1 MREQTPDAARLERL
15 RDYFAQHQ
23 VLPSYSGIADLMR
36 YGSKAAAFKLVNRLT
51 EAGFLR
57 KGPGQRL
64 APTDEFFGRRLVGS
78 VRAGMPD
85 VAPDV
90 QFENVTL
97 DRYLIDRPSQMV
109 LVRVKGE
116 SMVEAGILPGDLVAV
131 DCGRQPKRGDIV
143 VVLWEDG
150 ITIKE
155 LDYERGR
162 PILRPR
168 NASMPVLRPEN
179 GLQVL
184 GVYTGLVRKHAR
196 K

>member
-1 MREQTPDAARLERL
+1 MRKEAPDAARLERL

-23 VLPSYSGIADLMR
+23 VLPSYTGIAELMA
-36 YGSKAAAFKLVNRLT
+36 YGSKAAAFKLVNRLV

-57 KGPGQRL
+57 KGPGRRL
-64 APTDEFFGRRLVGS
+64 APTEEFFGRRLVGA
-78 VRAGMPD
+78 VRAGSPELPPD
-85 VAPDV
+85 VV
-90 QFENVTL
+90 YENISL
-97 DRYLIDRPSQMV
+97 DRYLIDCPSQMV
-109 LVRVKGE
+109 LVRVKGD

-131 DCGRQPKRGDIV
+131 DCGRAPKRGDIV
-143 VVLWEDG
+143 VALWEDG

-162 PILRPR
+162 PVLQPR
-168 NASMPVLRPEN
+168 NACMSVLRPAHD
-179 GLQVL
+179 LQVL